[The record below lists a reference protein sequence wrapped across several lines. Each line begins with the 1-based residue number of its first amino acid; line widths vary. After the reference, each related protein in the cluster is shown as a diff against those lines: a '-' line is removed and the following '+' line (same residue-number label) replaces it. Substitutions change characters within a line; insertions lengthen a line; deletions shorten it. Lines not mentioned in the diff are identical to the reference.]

1 MTQTAAEGRPRRR
14 SERARLA
21 ILDATNELL
30 HDGGLDNLSIEAVAA
45 RAGVGKQTIYRW
57 WPNRAPLVAD
67 ALLHRDD
74 LEPLLPADTGD
85 VVRDLSRWAGGLAES
100 LGSPRGAATLRM
112 LTAAAT
118 EHPEI
123 SRRLH
128 ERFSG
133 PLQASAYAR
142 LSNAPE
148 IKATPAQRRHAVDAI
163 IGGMVFKVLAHQ
175 KLTRAGAAESVRIV
189 LRGLGA

>member
-1 MTQTAAEGRPRRR
+1 MTADTRPRRR
-14 SERARLA
+14 SERARVA
-21 ILDATNELL
+21 ILDATNALL
-30 HDGGLDNLSIEAVAA
+30 HDHGLENLSIEEVAT

-57 WPNRAPLVAD
+57 WPTRPALVAD

-74 LEPLLPADTGD
+74 LDPLLPRDTGD
-85 VVRDLSRWAGGLAES
+85 VVRDLSRWAGALAES
-100 LGSPRGAATLRM
+100 LGSDRGASTLRM

-133 PLQASAYAR
+133 PLQDSAYER
-142 LSNAPE
+142 LSAAPE

-163 IGGMVFKVLAHQ
+163 IGGLVYKVLSHQ
-175 KLTRAGAAESVRIV
+175 KLTRGGATETVKIV